1 MVMIPN
7 LPSYEFSFNK
17 KFLILLVSI
26 TILLSGWLVTPL
38 VHAGA
43 DQTFSDIPTL
53 DAAVKIAQERQRS
66 KNSSYGDL
74 SKNQMAG
81 KVKDF
86 YYQIQYQREKLKISK
101 EVEGHFEK
109 ALKGATEKFEKGEGE
124 VEQKDLTM
132 LKLGL
137 AGTSND
143 VIQLE
148 SGLAIARVSLGD
160 LLGREFSPESKIAEE
175 HISPLEFKLD
185 TLDEYMKYRRSPR
198 AKQASDS
205 KTYSDLDIKKA
216 FIRVKEKQGVM
227 KLAAGNRKITRA
239 LLVTEVANY
248 DFGIGSSGD
257 LFEALIIYTRV
268 LSGYYESIY
277 KFNLAVVALEEME

>member
-1 MVMIPN
+1 MIVIGFMSSCR
-7 LPSYEFSFNK
+7 LPFDEK
-17 KFLILLVSI
+17 ILILFFTV
-26 TILLSGWLVTPL
+26 TILFSGAVS

-43 DQTFSDIPTL
+43 NQSFSDIPTL
-53 DAAVKIAQERQRS
+53 EDAVKTALERP
-66 KNSSYGDL
+66 NSSG
-74 SKNQMAG
+74 SGNTGEGGTVA
-81 KVKDF
+81 KVRDF

-101 EVEGHFEK
+101 EVKGHFEK
-109 ALKGATEKFEKGEGE
+109 ALKGATEKFEEDEGD

-137 AGTSND
+137 SGAAND
-143 VIQLE
+143 VIKLE
-148 SGLAIARVSLGD
+148 SGLAIARASLGD
-160 LLGREFSPESKIAEE
+160 LLGREFSSESKIAEE
-175 HISPLEFKLD
+175 HIRPLEFKFDSLG
-185 TLDEYMKYRRSPR
+185 EYLKYRRSPK
-198 AKQASDS
+198 AKRASDS
-205 KTYSDLDIKKA
+205 KTHSDLEMKKA
-216 FIRVKEKQGVM
+216 FIRAQEKQAVM

-277 KFNLAVVALEEME
+277 NFNMTVVALEGME